1 MYKQLLPLC
10 NAHQDV
16 LMLLCKIP
24 LKFVWMTGWHVVAHA
39 MDTIREKTCCNSALA
54 VFGSIVWLQ
63 ALILDWSPLCV
74 SSANGGQDFCKAA
87 CTEDCEK
94 SAIIG
99 QEVPRHCSYH
109 TDTLIL
115 HGFFLAG
122 PCCLPFSECWCC
134 MASRGTHLIQRPDTT
149 CQGVHSLA
157 CFGNGLWIFG
167 KFRQVVSS
175 EWGRCCGVQCLS
187 LATLGP
193 ICWDGF
199 MNLIESVVPTCSEEH
214 LPWAGL
220 CSLIH
225 SGLSTL
231 QSVLLI
237 LYSACCLIVMFIRT
251 ACRHAAFSYYRTR
264 MH

>member
-115 HGFFLAG
+115 HGFFWQALAA
-122 PCCLPFSECWCC
+122 CR
-134 MASRGTHLIQRPDTT
+134 SRSVGAAWHQEVRIWYNARIQHVRV
-149 CQGVHSLA
+149 CILLLV
-157 CFGNGLWIFG
+157 
-167 KFRQVVSS
+167 
-175 EWGRCCGVQCLS
+175 
-187 LATLGP
+187 LGMV
-193 ICWDGF
+193 CEYLGSFARW
-199 MNLIESVVPTCSEEH
+199 SAVSEED
-214 LPWAGL
+214 A
-220 CSLIH
+220 
-225 SGLSTL
+225 
-231 QSVLLI
+231 
-237 LYSACCLIVMFIRT
+237 
-251 ACRHAAFSYYRTR
+251 AAFSVLALQLLGQYAG
-264 MH
+264 MDSWIWLNQ